1 MSDNLNDKKYKAID
15 PDSIIELKFNG
26 RFFSDIRAV
35 FMYYLTKDRSKD
47 AIGKTMET
55 ILKGEIN
62 SEEEYPL
69 YVLLQLVIY
78 LEAEA
83 KKQGYVVETSLPTF
97 TDEGFPENPHSE
109 NGPSE

>member
-15 PDSIIELKFNG
+15 PDSIITLRINGKFYA
-26 RFFSDIRAV
+26 DIRAV
-35 FMYYLTKDRSKD
+35 FMYYLTKDRTKEN
-47 AIGKTMET
+47 IGEIMER
-55 ILKGEIN
+55 ILKNEIA

-69 YVLLQLVIY
+69 YVLLQLVMY

-83 KKQGYVVETSLPTF
+83 REQGYVIDTSLPTF

-109 NGPSE
+109 TDPSE